1 MNINRDVTM
10 PSKDD
15 QITKNIE
22 GLCAY
27 ITELE
32 VFRPPA
38 PLGINPYSIRTTLYL
53 LSKQSKRYFFVKN
66 NPELHKKTLDL
77 QKPYSKKFSP
87 LNPKEIV
94 KIFFGLI
101 TAILIV
107 VGLCFVIFVIYL
119 NFSLFNTILG
129 TIIVSIPIFYL
140 FIVWI
145 ITKRRKAAGEE
156 YNNDLKILIQEIIDH
171 GTELVY
177 DKNLEPQ
184 KFPLKLRHND
194 YNGLKYDKKGKNNYV
209 GYFTR

>member
-1 MNINRDVTM
+1 M

-15 QITKNIE
+15 PITKNIE

-53 LSKQSKRYFFVKN
+53 LSKQSKRYFFVKT
-66 NPELHKKTLDL
+66 NPELHGKTRNL
-77 QKPYSKKFSP
+77 QKPYSKKFSQF
-87 LNPKEIV
+87 NPKEIL
-94 KIFFGLI
+94 KLFFSLI
-101 TAILIV
+101 TVILIV
-107 VGLCFVIFVIYL
+107 VGLCFSIFVIYL

-129 TIIVSIPIFYL
+129 TVIVSIPSFYL
-140 FIVWI
+140 YLVWI
-145 ITKRRKAAGEE
+145 ITKRRKTAGEE

-171 GTELVY
+171 GAELIY
-177 DKNLEPQ
+177 EKNLDPQ

-194 YNGLKYDKKGKNNYV
+194 YKGLKYDTKGKNNYV
-209 GYFTR
+209 GYFTK

>member
-1 MNINRDVTM
+1 M

-15 QITKNIE
+15 PITKNIE

-38 PLGINPYSIRTTLYL
+38 PIGINPYSIRTTLYL
-53 LSKQSKRYFFVKN
+53 LSKQSKRYFFVKQ

-87 LNPKEIV
+87 LNPKEIL
-94 KIFFGLI
+94 KLFFSLI
-101 TAILIV
+101 TVILIV

-119 NFSLFNTILG
+119 NFSLLKTILG
-129 TIIVSIPIFYL
+129 TIIVSIPSFYL
-140 FIVWI
+140 YLVWI
-145 ITKRRKAAGEE
+145 ITKRRKTAGEE
-156 YNNDLKILIQEIIDH
+156 YDIDLKNLIQEIIEQ
-171 GTELVY
+171 GTELIY
-177 DKNLEPQ
+177 EKNLNPQ
-184 KFPLKLRHND
+184 KFPIKLRHND

-209 GYFTR
+209 GYFTK